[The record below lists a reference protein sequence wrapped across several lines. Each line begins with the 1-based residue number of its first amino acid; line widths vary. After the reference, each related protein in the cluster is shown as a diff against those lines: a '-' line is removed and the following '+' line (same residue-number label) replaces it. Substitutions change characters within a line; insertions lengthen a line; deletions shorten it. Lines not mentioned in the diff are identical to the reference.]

1 MSSDGKPLWGF
12 RKIFFLI
19 GLLFGVSAIW
29 TVVDLLHPNER
40 FAALNPPGSPNHTIL
55 VVTVPISALLCAAN
69 LWYWMQ
75 LRHGR
80 YTPRNWVIGLLLLL
94 PTMLILPF
102 GILCIVNWCA
112 KTCKSLFY
120 TPDKKPPPL
129 QQRQATGVPSAHD
142 P

>member
-29 TVVDLLHPNER
+29 TVVDLLQPSER
-40 FAALNPPGSPNHTIL
+40 FAALNPPGSPNHTTL
-55 VVTVPISALLCAAN
+55 VVTVPISALLCVAN

-94 PTMLILPF
+94 PTLFILPL

-112 KTCKSLFY
+112 TTCKSLFY
-120 TPDKKPPPL
+120 TPNRNPPP
-129 QQRQATGVPSAHD
+129 QKMQVTRVP
-142 P
+142 PTFTE